1 MSRDGFGQ
9 VSRLS
14 PTNLVPLLESSE
26 TESENPGLKYKDHDT
41 LPYMTFV
48 SLPEQVCIGSSSVP
62 GIKHG
67 VFTNCW
73 IKEGTHMGPFT
84 GHILRKD
91 EIDFKQDNDLMW
103 EVSDL

>member
-1 MSRDGFGQ
+1 
-9 VSRLS
+9 VA
-14 PTNLVPLLESSE
+14 LLDNPE
-26 TESENPGLKYKDHDT
+26 TEKERLKYNESLSF
-41 LPYMTFV
+41 LPFV

-67 VFTNCW
+67 VFTSCW

-91 EIDFKQDNDLMW
+91 EIDFEQDNSFMW
-103 EVSDL
+103 EVGNLYISICLLASSIFTDLDKGVI